1 MKKRTNEQSLD
12 QAIDHLVDSLGFREK
27 MDELNIT
34 TAWDQVVGGMIARHT
49 VAIRLH
55 RGRLHVKVDSAPLRQ
70 ELTYMREALC
80 EILNRRAGRE
90 VVQEIMLE

>member
-1 MKKRTNEQSLD
+1 MKKRSNEQSLE
-12 QAIDHLVDSLGFREK
+12 QALGHLVDAFGFREK
-27 MDELNIT
+27 MDELDIT
-34 TAWDQVVGGMIARHT
+34 TAWDDVAGAMIARHT

-70 ELTYMREALC
+70 ELTYMREALR